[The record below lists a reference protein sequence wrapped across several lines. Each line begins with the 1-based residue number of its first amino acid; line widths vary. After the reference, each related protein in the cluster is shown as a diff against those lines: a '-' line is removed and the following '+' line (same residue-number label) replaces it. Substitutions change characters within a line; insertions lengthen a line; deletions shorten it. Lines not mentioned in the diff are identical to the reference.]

1 MVQKLRVVACSKI
14 VEDVDVVL
22 ISINFKVN
30 PCPLINALTAS
41 WLAPSHVVLCDDAS
55 VEGARAEPEC
65 GGGEK
70 KGIWEFTFLV
80 DNNHRPWEAVM
91 RWGKDSRPRFGPLLE
106 CRSNR

>member
-1 MVQKLRVVACSKI
+1 M
-14 VEDVDVVL
+14 
-22 ISINFKVN
+22 
-30 PCPLINALTAS
+30 
-41 WLAPSHVVLCDDAS
+41 LCDDAS